1 MVEPI
6 PAELEGRIVPYLI
19 VEGASDAIDF
29 YQRAFGAEERVRMP
43 MPDGRIG
50 HAEIVIGGAYLYL
63 ADPPEEQAGYPK
75 SPGAL
80 GGTTLLLHRY
90 VEDVDVV
97 VEQARLAGATVV
109 RPPSDEFYGDRA
121 AVVEDPFGHLW
132 SIHTHVRDVSPEEME
147 QAMSEMASGGDG

>member
-19 VEGASDAIDF
+19 VDGAAAAIDF
-29 YQRAFGAEERVRMP
+29 YERAFGAEERMRLP

-50 HAEIVIGGAYLYL
+50 HAELVIGGAHVYL
-63 ADPPEEQAGYPK
+63 ADPPEPEPGYPRAP
-75 SPGAL
+75 SAL

-90 VEDVDVV
+90 VDDVDVV
-97 VEQARLAGATVV
+97 VEEARRAGATVV
-109 RPPSDEFYGDRA
+109 RPPQDEFYGDRT

-132 SIHTHVRDVSPEEME
+132 SIHTHLRDVSAEEME
-147 QAMSEMASGGDG
+147 QAMSELGGEG